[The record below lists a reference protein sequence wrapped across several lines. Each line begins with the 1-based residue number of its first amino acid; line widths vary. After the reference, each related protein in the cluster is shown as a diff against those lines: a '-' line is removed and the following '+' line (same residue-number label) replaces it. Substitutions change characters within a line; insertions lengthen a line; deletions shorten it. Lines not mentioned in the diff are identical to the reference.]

1 MKLRILLIHLLLC
14 FQAAA
19 AEWQWSVPVKSYI
32 SSETNGEPRAFLWI
46 PENCKKVRAVIV
58 GQHNMQEEG
67 IMEHPLFR
75 KVMRETGIAEIW
87 ISPGLSPLFN
97 PATDSKI
104 LFEEILKPLAE
115 ISGYSELEF
124 APIIPIGHSAY
135 ATFPWTF
142 AAWHPERTLAVLSV
156 HGDAPRTH
164 LTGAGK
170 PSPEWGDR
178 TTRGI
183 PGLMIMGEYE
193 WWEER
198 LAPALDYKN
207 KHSEAPV
214 SLLADAGHGHFD
226 HSDML
231 IEYLALFV
239 KKAAHYRLPKKAPI
253 NKLPILKEIIP
264 EKGWLKDRWY
274 PDQRLPESP
283 ADFHHKYK
291 GDKKN
296 AFWYFDQ
303 EMAHAT
309 EAYYARARGKVNR
322 TMGFVVNQKDL
333 ALNASS
339 HAQYNTSLNPL
350 NTALT
355 FSVKSYFTDSSDA
368 SKITIERIC
377 GPVKKLD
384 DSTFQIDFYRM
395 GLNNKKRTSDIWL
408 IAHHEGDKI
417 NKSSVQQLNLKFT
430 YPKTEGK
437 PQNITFGNVKNV
449 SKKGKSIFLQAKSD
463 SGLPVEFYVKD
474 GPAKLVNGNLS
485 ITQIPPRSKL
495 PIKVTVVAWQ
505 YGNDEFKSA
514 EPVEQVFVIDK

>member
-75 KVMRETGIAEIW
+75 KVMRETDIAEIW

-124 APIIPIGHSAY
+124 APIIPLGHSAY

-183 PGLMIMGEYE
+183 PGLMVMGEYE

-198 LAPALDYKN
+198 LAPALAYKN
-207 KHSEAPV
+207 MHPEAPV
-214 SLLADAGHGHFD
+214 SFLADAGHGHFD

-239 KKAAHYRLPKKAPI
+239 KKAVHKRLPKNAPS
-253 NKLPILKEIIP
+253 NKLPILKAIIP
-264 EKGWLKDRWY
+264 EEGWLKDRWY
-274 PDQRLPESP
+274 PDQRLPEFP
-283 ADFHHKYK
+283 ADFYHRYK

-296 AFWYFDQ
+296 AFWYFDK
-303 EMAHAT
+303 EMAQAT
-309 EAYYARARGKVNR
+309 EAYYARARGKQNRAIGFYVNKQ
-322 TMGFVVNQKDL
+322 NL
-333 ALNASS
+333 LLNENS
-339 HAQYNTSLNPL
+339 HARYSATLTTSNGNLNF
-350 NTALT
+350 T
-355 FSVKSYFTDSSDA
+355 VKSYFTDSSDA
-368 SKITIERIC
+368 SKITIERVC

-384 DSTFQIDFYRM
+384 DTTFQIDFYRM
-395 GLNNKKRTSDIWL
+395 GLNNKKRTNDIWL
-408 IAHHEGDKI
+408 IANHTGTDTF
-417 NKSSVQQLNLKFT
+417 KSSVQQLNLKFT
-430 YPKTEGK
+430 YPKTD
-437 PQNITFGNVKNV
+437 
-449 SKKGKSIFLQAKSD
+449 GKSQKIVFKPISDQKRRTDSTPLYAVSD
-463 SGLPVEFYVKD
+463 SKLPVSFYVKE
-474 GPAKLVNGNLS
+474 GPAKIKNGQLHF
-485 ITQIPPRSKL
+485 TKIPPKSRM
-495 PIKVTVVAWQ
+495 PVKVTVVAWQ

-514 EPVEQVFVIDK
+514 DPVEQVFVIEK